1 MKTLKPT
8 FTVAFLLCFVLGYA
22 QNELALNS
30 NDAEKASTAK
40 SESSSASEV
49 QVVKPES
56 SMYVSGENNVYFQK
70 NMPIYLWVSSSPE
83 ANTTKHLLVTE
94 DGHINHFHLDTEG
107 KNTVRSPWAINP
119 ATGEYKSPMED
130 VIFDVYAD
138 GIAPV
143 TESVFSGAPKFY
155 KEGKL
160 FFGAGLKI
168 DLKASDAVSGIDNT
182 YLSINGTSY
191 KQFNGEV
198 SIDKEYENKVLYY
211 STDHVGNTE
220 EPTTK
225 EFMVD
230 VTPPESEH
238 SYTGVISETVLSP
251 NAKIVISSSD
261 NLSGVKA
268 IKYKIGDSKEK
279 TYTGP
284 IALSSLPD
292 GETEINYYAIDNVE
306 NVEEEKSTNEESEG
320 EAGSGKGSM
329 RLYVDRIAPEV
340 DIELVGDQYK
350 SKYTFVSERTR
361 VKLSAKD
368 NRAGVDKITYGINIP
383 SRSHEYI
390 EPFPLLKTSGLQYVN
405 YGAVDKVVNWTP
417 RITEEV
423 YLDKTAPKTKIAF
436 IGKKFNNRDTLFIN
450 KNTKIKLT
458 SYETE
463 SGLAVVNYTIDGKET
478 SNYDKPF
485 VCEKDG
491 FHQLNYFGQ
500 DNVNNKEEANIA
512 EFVIDNSAP
521 EIKYNF
527 SVESIGIKEIDGVKY
542 DIYPSNT
549 LVYLAATDN
558 AAGVRDIQYSINGG
572 QVMAK
577 TQIGYFKPGQFE
589 VEVTARD
596 VLNNSTKETI
606 RFIIEN

>member
-1 MKTLKPT
+1 MKTLRLNL
-8 FTVAFLLCFVLGYA
+8 TVAFLFCFLLGFA

-30 NDAEKASTAK
+30 DGADNASTAN
-40 SESSSASEV
+40 SESSSVSEI
-49 QVVKPES
+49 QVIKPETSMFVS
-56 SMYVSGENNVYFQK
+56 SENNVYFQK

-83 ANTTKHLLVTE
+83 ANTDKHLLVTE
-94 DGHINHFHLDTEG
+94 DGGLNHFHLDTEG
-107 KNTVRSPWAINP
+107 KNTVRSPWAVNP

-130 VIFDVYAD
+130 VIFDVYSD

-143 TESVFSGAPKFY
+143 TESIFNGAPKFY

-160 FFGAGLKI
+160 YFGAGLEI
-168 DLKASDAVSGIDNT
+168 DLNASDAVSGVDKT

-191 KQFNGEV
+191 KQYSGKV

-225 EFMVD
+225 EFLVD

-238 SYTGVISETVLSP
+238 SYTGAVSETILSP
-251 NAKIVISSSD
+251 DAKIVISSSD

-268 IKYKIGDSKEK
+268 IKYKIGEGKEK

-292 GETEINYYAIDNVE
+292 GETEIKYYAIDNVA
-306 NVEEEKSTNEESEG
+306 NTEEENSTNEGSEG
-320 EAGSGKGSM
+320 EAGSGKGAMS
-329 RLYVDRIAPEV
+329 LYVDRIAPEV
-340 DIELVGDQYK
+340 DIELVGDQFVNN
-350 SKYTFVSERTR
+350 YTFVSERTR
-361 VKLSAKD
+361 VRLSAKD

-383 SRSHEYI
+383 SRSHEYV
-390 EPFPLLKTSGLQYVN
+390 EPFPLLGNSGIQYVN

-417 RITEEV
+417 RITKEV

-436 IGKKFNNRDTLFIN
+436 VGNKFFNRDTLFIN
-450 KNTKIKLT
+450 KNTKIKLS
-458 SYETE
+458 SYEVE
-463 SGLAVVNYTIDGKET
+463 SGLTAVNYVIDGKET
-478 SNYDKPF
+478 SVYSEPF

-500 DNVNNKEEANIA
+500 DNVNNKEVANIA

-521 EIKYNF
+521 EIKYTF
-527 SVESIGIKEIDGVKY
+527 SVESIGIKEIDGVTY

-549 LVYLAATDN
+549 LLYLAASDN
-558 AAGVRDIQYSINGG
+558 AAGVRHIQYSINGG
-572 QVMAK
+572 QLMAK

-589 VEVTARD
+589 IEITAKD
-596 VLNNSTKETI
+596 VLNNEAKETI
-606 RFIIEN
+606 RFIIQN